1 MKRILLLFWVLF
13 ALSTT
18 QAQSVFNYE
27 PLQSV
32 GPIPADFTYYV
43 DKGANDEKGVYKYL
57 VESGL
62 LVYGS
67 PMNEYV
73 ENVADNLLEDGFRSL
88 RQELRFYILRR
99 SDVNAY
105 SYANGMIVV
114 TTGLIAQLQNESEL
128 AFILAHEIAHYAEKH
143 IEKEKKV
150 KKKDKKYDVGG
161 FLRMV
166 RSREQ
171 ETEADRIA
179 FERYYR
185 NSKYSYEALDGVFD
199 VLQYSYLPFDEVE
212 FERAFVESEYYTFPD
227 KYFISAVTPIRS
239 REDYVDTLLTHPNL
253 AKRREWIA
261 NQVERKS
268 DENRARF
275 IQSEE
280 LFYKLRHQARCET
293 INIDLTFHQYDAAL
307 YNTYVLLDE
316 YPNDPFLCQA
326 WVAGIYGFAM
336 HKLEGNGNDHISKSD
351 LVEGEQ
357 QRLTYFLSKI
367 SRDECALLALRFA
380 WNYAK
385 IFPEN
390 SYFKQVAGEIIEV
403 LSEKGKMKYQNYSD
417 YAMGIDP
424 ATIPVDTTVKKT
436 ETEKKGKYDKIKNQ
450 QGNEREKVL
459 PNEDFDTKNYM
470 LVDLRADD
478 EFWKLYYDA
487 LDEEEDEK
495 LIGEKNAMS
504 ERFIVWHPQFYR
516 FRWGK
521 DVPKDKDKVLAD
533 VVDLSL
539 KKQDLNASLLIAKD
553 MFVSDEMYN
562 HYCKLQ
568 LWSYDFLQMGD
579 AKMFLYQSSGI
590 QPTCDALG
598 TDYINLLYAVS
609 MPDRISL
616 SASWIG
622 AIYMIALLPIST
634 PFVIYNST
642 LYYHDVE
649 CIFMLYD
656 MVESEPIITDRY
668 STSTLV
674 PRAEIENAIYRFYYN
689 ITPKKGGR
697 K

>member
-380 WNYAK
+380 WKYAK

-424 ATIPVDTTVKKT
+424 ATIPVDTAVKKT
-436 ETEKKGKYDKIKNQ
+436 ETEKKGKYDKIKSQ

-459 PNEDFDTKNYM
+459 PSEDFDTKNYM
-470 LVDLRADD
+470 LVDLRADE

-504 ERFIVWHPQFYR
+504 ERFIVWHPQYYR

-656 MVESEPIITDRY
+656 MVESEPIITDGY
-668 STSTLV
+668 SASTLV

>member
-1 MKRILLLFWVLF
+1 MFFVFFTLL
-13 ALSTT
+13 TT
-18 QAQSVFNYE
+18 QAQSKFVYE
-27 PLQSV
+27 ALQSA
-32 GPIPADFTYYV
+32 GPVPADFAYYL
-43 DKGANDEKGVYKYL
+43 DKGANEEDGVYKYL

-67 PMNEYV
+67 PMNKYV
-73 ENVADNLLEDGFRSL
+73 EKVADNLLESHYRTL

-114 TTGLIAQLQNESEL
+114 TTGLLAQLQNESEL

-143 IEKEKKV
+143 LEKEKKV

-179 FERYYR
+179 FERYYQT
-185 NSKYSYEALDGVFD
+185 SKYSYEALDGVFD

-268 DENRARF
+268 DENRSRF
-275 IQSEE
+275 LQSEE
-280 LFYKLRHQARCET
+280 LFYKLRHQARYET

-316 YPNDPFLCQA
+316 NPNDPFLCQA

-336 HKLEGNGNDHISKSD
+336 HKLEGNGNDYITKSD

-357 QRLTYFLSKI
+357 QRLSHFLSKI

-459 PNEDFDTKNYM
+459 PNEDFETKNYM

-521 DVPKDKDKVLAD
+521 DVPKDKDKVLD
-533 VVDLSL
+533 NVVEISL

-568 LWSYDFLQMGD
+568 LWSYDFLRMGD

-598 TDYINLLYAVS
+598 TQYLNLLYAVS
-609 MPDRISL
+609 VPDRISFT
-616 SASWIG
+616 SAWFG
-622 AIYMIALLPIST
+622 AIYTISLLPVAT
-634 PFVIYNST
+634 PFAVFNSI

-649 CIFMLYD
+649 CVFMLYD
-656 MVESEPIITDRY
+656 MVESEPLIMDNYTA
-668 STSTLV
+668 STLV
-674 PRAEIENAIYRFYYN
+674 PRAEIENAIYRFYHN
-689 ITPKKGGR
+689 ITPKKGGG

>member
-380 WNYAK
+380 WKYAK

-424 ATIPVDTTVKKT
+424 ATIPVDTAVKKT
-436 ETEKKGKYDKIKNQ
+436 ETEKKGKYDKIKSQ

-470 LVDLRADD
+470 LVDLRADE

-504 ERFIVWHPQFYR
+504 ERFIVWHPQYYR

-590 QPTCDALG
+590 QPTCEALG

-656 MVESEPIITDRY
+656 MVESEPIITDGY
-668 STSTLV
+668 SASTLV

>member
-1 MKRILLLFWVLF
+1 MFFVFFTLL
-13 ALSTT
+13 TT
-18 QAQSVFNYE
+18 RAQSKFVYE
-27 PLQSV
+27 ALQSA
-32 GPIPADFTYYV
+32 GPVPADFAYYL
-43 DKGANDEKGVYKYL
+43 DKGANEEDGVYKYL

-67 PMNEYV
+67 PMNKYV
-73 ENVADNLLEDGFRSL
+73 EKVADNLLESHYRTL

-114 TTGLIAQLQNESEL
+114 TTGLLAQLQNESEL

-143 IEKEKKV
+143 LEKEKKV

-179 FERYYR
+179 FERYYQ

-268 DENRARF
+268 DENRSRF
-275 IQSEE
+275 LQSEE
-280 LFYKLRHQARCET
+280 LFYKLRHQARYET

-316 YPNDPFLCQA
+316 NPNDPFLCQA

-336 HKLEGNGNDHISKSD
+336 HKLEGNGNDYITKSD

-357 QRLTYFLSKI
+357 QRLSHFLSKI

-424 ATIPVDTTVKKT
+424 STIPVDTTVKKT

-459 PNEDFDTKNYM
+459 PNEDFETKNYM

-521 DVPKDKDKVLAD
+521 DVPKDKDKVLD
-533 VVDLSL
+533 KVVDISL
-539 KKQDLNASLLIAKD
+539 KKRDLNASLLIAKD

-568 LWSYDFLQMGD
+568 LWSYDFLRMGD
-579 AKMFLYQSSGI
+579 AKMFLYQSIGI

-598 TDYINLLYAVS
+598 TQYLNLLYAVS
-609 MPDRISL
+609 VPDRISFT
-616 SASWIG
+616 SAWFG
-622 AIYMIALLPIST
+622 AIYTISLLPVAT
-634 PFVIYNST
+634 PFAVFNSI

-649 CIFMLYD
+649 CVFMLYD
-656 MVESEPIITDRY
+656 MVESEPLIMDNYTA
-668 STSTLV
+668 STLV
-674 PRAEIENAIYRFYYN
+674 PRAEIENAIYRFYHN
-689 ITPKKGGR
+689 ITPKKGGG

>member
-1 MKRILLLFWVLF
+1 MFFVFFTLL
-13 ALSTT
+13 TT
-18 QAQSVFNYE
+18 RAQSKFVYE
-27 PLQSV
+27 ALQSA
-32 GPIPADFTYYV
+32 GPVPADFAYYL
-43 DKGANDEKGVYKYL
+43 DKGANEEDGVYKYL

-67 PMNEYV
+67 PMNKYV
-73 ENVADNLLEDGFRSL
+73 EKVADNLLESHYRTL

-114 TTGLIAQLQNESEL
+114 TTGLLAQLQNESEL

-143 IEKEKKV
+143 LEKEKKV

-179 FERYYR
+179 FERYYQ

-268 DENRARF
+268 DENRSRF
-275 IQSEE
+275 LQSEE
-280 LFYKLRHQARCET
+280 LFYKLRHQARYET

-316 YPNDPFLCQA
+316 NPNDPFLCQA

-336 HKLEGNGNDHISKSD
+336 HKLEGNGNDYITKSD

-357 QRLTYFLSKI
+357 QRLNHFLSKI

-450 QGNEREKVL
+450 HESGREKVL
-459 PNEDFDTKNYM
+459 PNEDFETQNYM

-516 FRWGK
+516 FRWGQ
-521 DVPKDKDKVLAD
+521 DVPKDKDKVLD
-533 VVDLSL
+533 NVVEISL

-568 LWSYDFLQMGD
+568 LWSYDFLRMGD
-579 AKMFLYQSSGI
+579 AKMFLYQSIGI

-598 TDYINLLYAVS
+598 TQYLNLLYAVS
-609 MPDRISL
+609 VPDRISFS
-616 SASWIG
+616 SAWFG
-622 AIYMIALLPIST
+622 AIYTIALLPVAT
-634 PFVIYNST
+634 PFAVFNSI

-649 CIFMLYD
+649 CVFMLYD
-656 MVESEPIITDRY
+656 MVESEPLIMDNYTA
-668 STSTLV
+668 STLV
-674 PRAEIENAIYRFYYN
+674 PRAEIENAIYRFYHN
-689 ITPKKGGR
+689 ITPKKGGG

>member
-239 REDYVDTLLTHPNL
+239 REDYVDTLLIHPNL

-367 SRDECALLALRFA
+367 SRDECALLALRLA
-380 WNYAK
+380 WKYAK

-403 LSEKGKMKYQNYSD
+403 LSDKGKMKYQNYSD

-424 ATIPVDTTVKKT
+424 ATIPVDTAVKKT
-436 ETEKKGKYDKIKNQ
+436 ETEKKGKYDKIKSQ

-470 LVDLRADD
+470 LVDLRADE

-656 MVESEPIITDRY
+656 MVESEPIITDGY

>member
-1 MKRILLLFWVLF
+1 MFFVFFTLL
-13 ALSTT
+13 TT
-18 QAQSVFNYE
+18 RAQSKFVYE
-27 PLQSV
+27 ALQSA
-32 GPIPADFTYYV
+32 GPVPADFAYYL
-43 DKGANDEKGVYKYL
+43 DKGANEEDGVYKYL

-67 PMNEYV
+67 PMNKYV
-73 ENVADNLLEDGFRSL
+73 EKVADNLLESHYRTL

-114 TTGLIAQLQNESEL
+114 TTGLLAQLQNESEL

-143 IEKEKKV
+143 LEKEKKV

-179 FERYYR
+179 FERYYQ

-268 DENRARF
+268 DESRSRF
-275 IQSEE
+275 LQSEE
-280 LFYKLRHQARCET
+280 LFYKLRHQARYET

-316 YPNDPFLCQA
+316 NPNDPFLCQA

-336 HKLEGNGNDHISKSD
+336 HKLEGNGNDYITKSD

-357 QRLTYFLSKI
+357 QRLNHFLSKI

-459 PNEDFDTKNYM
+459 PNEDFETKNYM

-521 DVPKDKDKVLAD
+521 DVPKDKDKVLD
-533 VVDLSL
+533 KVVDISL
-539 KKQDLNASLLIAKD
+539 KKRDLNASLLIAKD

-568 LWSYDFLQMGD
+568 LWSYDFLRMGD
-579 AKMFLYQSSGI
+579 AKMFLYQSIGI

-598 TDYINLLYAVS
+598 TQYLNLLYAVS
-609 MPDRISL
+609 VPDRISFT
-616 SASWIG
+616 SAWFG
-622 AIYMIALLPIST
+622 AIYTISLLPVAT
-634 PFVIYNST
+634 PFAVFNSI

-649 CIFMLYD
+649 CVFMLYD
-656 MVESEPIITDRY
+656 MVESEPLIMDNYTA
-668 STSTLV
+668 STLV
-674 PRAEIENAIYRFYYN
+674 PRAEIENAIYRFYHN
-689 ITPKKGGR
+689 ITPKKGGG

>member
-114 TTGLIAQLQNESEL
+114 TTGLLAQLQNESEL

-424 ATIPVDTTVKKT
+424 ATIPVDTAVKKT
-436 ETEKKGKYDKIKNQ
+436 ETEKKGKYDKIKSQ

-470 LVDLRADD
+470 LVDLRADE

-656 MVESEPIITDRY
+656 MVESEPIITDGY

>member
-380 WNYAK
+380 WKYAK

-403 LSEKGKMKYQNYSD
+403 LSEKRKMKYQNYSD

-424 ATIPVDTTVKKT
+424 ATIPVDTAVKKT
-436 ETEKKGKYDKIKNQ
+436 ETEKKGKYDKIKSQ

-470 LVDLRADD
+470 LVDLRADE

-504 ERFIVWHPQFYR
+504 ERFIVWHPQYYR

-590 QPTCDALG
+590 QPTCEALG

-656 MVESEPIITDRY
+656 MVESEPIITDGY
-668 STSTLV
+668 SASTLV

>member
-1 MKRILLLFWVLF
+1 MFFVFFTLL
-13 ALSTT
+13 TT
-18 QAQSVFNYE
+18 QAQSKFVYE
-27 PLQSV
+27 ALQSA
-32 GPIPADFTYYV
+32 GPVPADFAYYL
-43 DKGANDEKGVYKYL
+43 DKGANEEDGVYKYL

-67 PMNEYV
+67 PMNKYV
-73 ENVADNLLEDGFRSL
+73 EKVADNLLESHYRTL

-114 TTGLIAQLQNESEL
+114 TTGLLAQLQNESEL

-143 IEKEKKV
+143 LEKEKKV

-179 FERYYR
+179 FERYYQT
-185 NSKYSYEALDGVFD
+185 SKYSYEALDGVFD

-268 DENRARF
+268 DENRSRF
-275 IQSEE
+275 LQSEE
-280 LFYKLRHQARCET
+280 LFYKLRHQARYET

-316 YPNDPFLCQA
+316 NPNDPFLCQA

-336 HKLEGNGNDHISKSD
+336 HKLEGNGNDYITKSD

-357 QRLTYFLSKI
+357 QRLSHFLSKI

-436 ETEKKGKYDKIKNQ
+436 ETEKKGKYDKIKSQ

-459 PNEDFDTKNYM
+459 PNEDFETKNYM

-521 DVPKDKDKVLAD
+521 DVPKDKDKVLD
-533 VVDLSL
+533 NVVEISL

-568 LWSYDFLQMGD
+568 LWSYDFLRMGD

-598 TDYINLLYAVS
+598 TQYLNLLYAVS
-609 MPDRISL
+609 VPDRISFT
-616 SASWIG
+616 SAWFG
-622 AIYMIALLPIST
+622 AIYTISLLPVAT
-634 PFVIYNST
+634 PFAVFNSI

-649 CIFMLYD
+649 CVFMLYD
-656 MVESEPIITDRY
+656 MVESEPLIMDNYTA
-668 STSTLV
+668 STLV
-674 PRAEIENAIYRFYYN
+674 PRAEIENAIYRFYHN
-689 ITPKKGGR
+689 ITPKKGGG

>member
-1 MKRILLLFWVLF
+1 MKRVFLLFFVFFTL
-13 ALSTT
+13 LTT
-18 QAQSVFNYE
+18 QAQSKFVYE
-27 PLQSV
+27 ALQSA
-32 GPIPADFTYYV
+32 GPVPADFAYYL
-43 DKGANDEKGVYKYL
+43 DKGANEEDGVYKYL

-67 PMNEYV
+67 PMNKYV
-73 ENVADNLLEDGFRSL
+73 EKVADNLLESHYRTL

-114 TTGLIAQLQNESEL
+114 TTGLLAQLQNESEL

-143 IEKEKKV
+143 LEKEKKV

-179 FERYYR
+179 FERYYQ

-268 DENRARF
+268 DENRSRF
-275 IQSEE
+275 LQSEE
-280 LFYKLRHQARCET
+280 LFYKLRHQARYET

-316 YPNDPFLCQA
+316 NPNDPFLCQA

-336 HKLEGNGNDHISKSD
+336 HKLEGNGNDYITKSD

-357 QRLTYFLSKI
+357 QRLSHFLSKI

-424 ATIPVDTTVKKT
+424 STIPVDTTVKKT

-459 PNEDFDTKNYM
+459 PNEDFETKNYM

-521 DVPKDKDKVLAD
+521 DVPKDKDKVLDD
-533 VVDLSL
+533 VVEISL

-568 LWSYDFLQMGD
+568 LWSYDFLRMGD
-579 AKMFLYQSSGI
+579 AKMFLYQSIGI

-598 TDYINLLYAVS
+598 TQYLNLLYAVS
-609 MPDRISL
+609 VPDRISFT
-616 SASWIG
+616 SAWFG
-622 AIYMIALLPIST
+622 AIYTISLLPVAT
-634 PFVIYNST
+634 PFAVFNSI

-649 CIFMLYD
+649 CVFMLYD
-656 MVESEPIITDRY
+656 MVESEPLIMDNYTA
-668 STSTLV
+668 STLV
-674 PRAEIENAIYRFYYN
+674 PRAEIENAIYRFYHN
-689 ITPKKGGR
+689 ITPKKGGG

>member
-1 MKRILLLFWVLF
+1 MFFVFFTLL
-13 ALSTT
+13 TT
-18 QAQSVFNYE
+18 QAQSKFVYE
-27 PLQSV
+27 ALQSA
-32 GPIPADFTYYV
+32 GPVPADFAYYL
-43 DKGANDEKGVYKYL
+43 DKGANEEDGVYKYL

-67 PMNEYV
+67 PMNKYV
-73 ENVADNLLEDGFRSL
+73 EKVADNLLESHYRTL

-114 TTGLIAQLQNESEL
+114 TTGLLAQLQNESEL

-143 IEKEKKV
+143 LEKEKKV

-179 FERYYR
+179 FERYYQ

-268 DENRARF
+268 DENRSRF
-275 IQSEE
+275 LQSEE
-280 LFYKLRHQARCET
+280 LFYKLRHQARYET

-316 YPNDPFLCQA
+316 NPNDPFLCQA

-336 HKLEGNGNDHISKSD
+336 HKLEGNGNDYITKSD

-357 QRLTYFLSKI
+357 QRLSHFLSKI

-424 ATIPVDTTVKKT
+424 STIPVDTTVKKT

-459 PNEDFDTKNYM
+459 PNEDFETKNYM

-521 DVPKDKDKVLAD
+521 DVPKDKDKVLD
-533 VVDLSL
+533 KVVDISL
-539 KKQDLNASLLIAKD
+539 KKRDLNASLLIAKD

-568 LWSYDFLQMGD
+568 LWSYDFLRMGD
-579 AKMFLYQSSGI
+579 AKMFLYQSIGI

-598 TDYINLLYAVS
+598 TQYLNLLYAVS
-609 MPDRISL
+609 VPDRISFT
-616 SASWIG
+616 SAWFG
-622 AIYMIALLPIST
+622 AIYTISLLPVAT
-634 PFVIYNST
+634 PFAVFNSI

-649 CIFMLYD
+649 CVFMLYD
-656 MVESEPIITDRY
+656 MVESEPLIMDNYTA
-668 STSTLV
+668 STLV
-674 PRAEIENAIYRFYYN
+674 PRAEIENAIYRFYHN
-689 ITPKKGGR
+689 ITPKKGGG

>member
-316 YPNDPFLCQA
+316 YPNAPFLCQA

-380 WNYAK
+380 WKYAK

-424 ATIPVDTTVKKT
+424 ATIPVDTAVKKT
-436 ETEKKGKYDKIKNQ
+436 ETEKKGKYDKIKSQ

-459 PNEDFDTKNYM
+459 PSEDFDTKNYM
-470 LVDLRADD
+470 LVDLRADE

-504 ERFIVWHPQFYR
+504 ERFIVWHPQYYR

-590 QPTCDALG
+590 QPTCEALG

-656 MVESEPIITDRY
+656 MVESEPIITDGY
-668 STSTLV
+668 SASTLV

>member
-212 FERAFVESEYYTFPD
+212 FKRAFVESEYYTFPD

-357 QRLTYFLSKI
+357 QRLTHFLSKI

-380 WNYAK
+380 WKYAK

-436 ETEKKGKYDKIKNQ
+436 ETEKKGKYDKIKSQ

-470 LVDLRADD
+470 LVDLRADE

-504 ERFIVWHPQFYR
+504 ERFIVWHPQYYR

-521 DVPKDKDKVLAD
+521 DVPKDKDKVLDD
-533 VVDLSL
+533 VVELSL
-539 KKQDLNASLLIAKD
+539 KKQDLNASLLIAKN

-579 AKMFLYQSSGI
+579 AKMFLYQSCGI

-656 MVESEPIITDRY
+656 MVESEPIITDGY
-668 STSTLV
+668 SASTLV

>member
-1 MKRILLLFWVLF
+1 ML
-13 ALSTT
+13 
-18 QAQSVFNYE
+18 
-27 PLQSV
+27 
-32 GPIPADFTYYV
+32 
-43 DKGANDEKGVYKYL
+43 
-57 VESGL
+57 
-62 LVYGS
+62 
-67 PMNEYV
+67 
-73 ENVADNLLEDGFRSL
+73 
-88 RQELRFYILRR
+88 
-99 SDVNAY
+99 
-105 SYANGMIVV
+105 
-114 TTGLIAQLQNESEL
+114 
-128 AFILAHEIAHYAEKH
+128 
-143 IEKEKKV
+143 
-150 KKKDKKYDVGG
+150 
-161 FLRMV
+161 
-166 RSREQ
+166 RSREE
-171 ETEADRIA
+171 ETGADRIA
-179 FERYYR
+179 FERYYGKT
-185 NSKYSYEALDGVFD
+185 KYSYEAVDGVFD

-436 ETEKKGKYDKIKNQ
+436 ETEKKGKYDKIKSQ

-470 LVDLRADD
+470 LVDLRADE

-568 LWSYDFLQMGD
+568 LWSYDFLRMGD

-590 QPTCDALG
+590 QPTCEALG

-609 MPDRISL
+609 IPDRISL

-656 MVESEPIITDRY
+656 MVESEPIITDGY

>member
-227 KYFISAVTPIRS
+227 KYFISAITPIRS

-380 WNYAK
+380 WKYAK

-424 ATIPVDTTVKKT
+424 ATIPVDTAVKKT
-436 ETEKKGKYDKIKNQ
+436 ETEKKGKYDKIKGQ

-504 ERFIVWHPQFYR
+504 ERFIVWHPQYYR

-521 DVPKDKDKVLAD
+521 DVPKDKDKVLDD

>member
-1 MKRILLLFWVLF
+1 MKRVFLLFFVFFTL
-13 ALSTT
+13 LTT
-18 QAQSVFNYE
+18 RAQSKFVYE
-27 PLQSV
+27 ALQSA
-32 GPIPADFTYYV
+32 GPVPADFAYYL
-43 DKGANDEKGVYKYL
+43 DKGANEEDGVYKYL

-67 PMNEYV
+67 PMNKYV
-73 ENVADNLLEDGFRSL
+73 EKVADNLLESHYRTL

-114 TTGLIAQLQNESEL
+114 TTGLLAQLQNESEL

-143 IEKEKKV
+143 LEKEKKV

-268 DENRARF
+268 DENRSRF
-275 IQSEE
+275 LQSEE
-280 LFYKLRHQARCET
+280 LFYKLRHQARYET

-316 YPNDPFLCQA
+316 NPNDPFLCQA

-336 HKLEGNGNDHISKSD
+336 HKLEGNGNDYITKSD
-351 LVEGEQ
+351 MVEGEQ
-357 QRLTYFLSKI
+357 QRLSHFLSKI

-424 ATIPVDTTVKKT
+424 STIPVDTTVKKT
-436 ETEKKGKYDKIKNQ
+436 ETEKKGKYDKIKSQ

-459 PNEDFDTKNYM
+459 PNEDFETKNYM

-521 DVPKDKDKVLAD
+521 DVPKDKDKVLD
-533 VVDLSL
+533 NVVEISL

-568 LWSYDFLQMGD
+568 LWSYDFLRMGD

-598 TDYINLLYAVS
+598 TQYLNLLYAVS
-609 MPDRISL
+609 VPDRISFS
-616 SASWIG
+616 SAWFG
-622 AIYMIALLPIST
+622 AIYTISLLPVAT
-634 PFVIYNST
+634 PFAVFNSI

-649 CIFMLYD
+649 CVFMLYD
-656 MVESEPIITDRY
+656 MVESEPLIMDNYTA
-668 STSTLV
+668 STLV
-674 PRAEIENAIYRFYYN
+674 PRAEIENAIYRFYHN
-689 ITPKKGGR
+689 ITPKKGGG

>member
-1 MKRILLLFWVLF
+1 MKRVFLLFFVFFTL
-13 ALSTT
+13 LTT
-18 QAQSVFNYE
+18 RAQSKFVYE
-27 PLQSV
+27 ALQSA
-32 GPIPADFTYYV
+32 GPVPADFAYYL
-43 DKGANDEKGVYKYL
+43 DKGANEEDGVYKYL

-67 PMNEYV
+67 PMNKYV
-73 ENVADNLLEDGFRSL
+73 EKVADNLLESHYRTL

-114 TTGLIAQLQNESEL
+114 TTGLLAQLQNESEL

-143 IEKEKKV
+143 LEKEKKV

-179 FERYYR
+179 FERYYQ

-268 DENRARF
+268 DENRSRF
-275 IQSEE
+275 LQSEE
-280 LFYKLRHQARCET
+280 LFYKLRHQARYET

-316 YPNDPFLCQA
+316 NPNDPFLCQA

-336 HKLEGNGNDHISKSD
+336 HKLEGNGNDYITKSD

-357 QRLTYFLSKI
+357 QRLSHFLSKI

-424 ATIPVDTTVKKT
+424 STIPVDTTVKKT

-450 QGNEREKVL
+450 HESGREKVL
-459 PNEDFDTKNYM
+459 PNEDFETKNYM

-495 LIGEKNAMS
+495 MIGEKNAMS

-521 DVPKDKDKVLAD
+521 DVPKDKDKVLD
-533 VVDLSL
+533 NVVEISL

-568 LWSYDFLQMGD
+568 LWSYDFLRMGD

-598 TDYINLLYAVS
+598 TQYLNLLYAVS
-609 MPDRISL
+609 VPDRISFT
-616 SASWIG
+616 SAWFG
-622 AIYMIALLPIST
+622 AIYTISLLPVAT
-634 PFVIYNST
+634 PFAVFNSI

-649 CIFMLYD
+649 CVFMLYD
-656 MVESEPIITDRY
+656 MVESEPLIMDNYTA
-668 STSTLV
+668 STLV
-674 PRAEIENAIYRFYYN
+674 PRAEIENAIYRFYHN
-689 ITPKKGGR
+689 ITPKKGGG

>member
-1 MKRILLLFWVLF
+1 MKRVFLLFIVFFTL
-13 ALSTT
+13 LTT
-18 QAQSVFNYE
+18 RAQSKFVYE
-27 PLQSV
+27 ALQSA
-32 GPIPADFTYYV
+32 GPVPADFAYYL
-43 DKGANDEKGVYKYL
+43 DKGANEEDGVYKYL

-67 PMNEYV
+67 PMNKYV
-73 ENVADNLLEDGFRSL
+73 EKVADNLLESHYRTL

-114 TTGLIAQLQNESEL
+114 TTGLLAQLQNESEL

-143 IEKEKKV
+143 LEKEKKV

-179 FERYYR
+179 FERYYQ

-268 DENRARF
+268 DENRSRF
-275 IQSEE
+275 LQSEE
-280 LFYKLRHQARCET
+280 LFYKLRHQARYET

-316 YPNDPFLCQA
+316 NPNDPFLCQA

-336 HKLEGNGNDHISKSD
+336 HKLEGNGNDYITKSD

-357 QRLTYFLSKI
+357 QRLNHFLSKI

-424 ATIPVDTTVKKT
+424 STIPVDTTVKKT
-436 ETEKKGKYDKIKNQ
+436 ETEKKGKYDKIKSQ

-459 PNEDFDTKNYM
+459 PNEDFETKNYM

-495 LIGEKNAMS
+495 MIGEKNAMS

-521 DVPKDKDKVLAD
+521 DVPKDKDKVLDD
-533 VVDLSL
+533 VVELSL

-568 LWSYDFLQMGD
+568 LWSYDFLRMGD
-579 AKMFLYQSSGI
+579 AKMFLYQSIGI

-598 TDYINLLYAVS
+598 TQYLNLLYAVS
-609 MPDRISL
+609 VPDRISFT
-616 SASWIG
+616 SAWFG
-622 AIYMIALLPIST
+622 AIYTISLLPVAT
-634 PFVIYNST
+634 PFAVFNSI

-649 CIFMLYD
+649 CVFMLYD
-656 MVESEPIITDRY
+656 MVESEPLIMDNYTA
-668 STSTLV
+668 STLV
-674 PRAEIENAIYRFYYN
+674 PRAEIENAIYRFYHN
-689 ITPKKGGR
+689 ITPKKGGG

>member
-227 KYFISAVTPIRS
+227 KYFISAITPIRS

-380 WNYAK
+380 WKYAK

-424 ATIPVDTTVKKT
+424 ATIPVDTAVKKT
-436 ETEKKGKYDKIKNQ
+436 ETEKKGKYDKIKSQ

-521 DVPKDKDKVLAD
+521 DVPKDKDKVLTD

-656 MVESEPIITDRY
+656 MVESEPIITDGY

>member
-424 ATIPVDTTVKKT
+424 ATIPVDTAVKKT
-436 ETEKKGKYDKIKNQ
+436 ETEKKGKYDKIKSQ

-470 LVDLRADD
+470 LVDLRADE

-521 DVPKDKDKVLAD
+521 DVPKDKDKVLTD

-656 MVESEPIITDRY
+656 MVESEPIITDGY

>member
-1 MKRILLLFWVLF
+1 MKRVFLLFFVFFTL
-13 ALSTT
+13 LTT
-18 QAQSVFNYE
+18 RAQSKFVYE
-27 PLQSV
+27 ALQSA
-32 GPIPADFTYYV
+32 GPVPADFAYYL
-43 DKGANDEKGVYKYL
+43 DKGANEEDGVYKYL

-67 PMNEYV
+67 PMNKYV
-73 ENVADNLLEDGFRSL
+73 EKVADNLLESHYRTL

-114 TTGLIAQLQNESEL
+114 TTGLLAQLQNESEL

-143 IEKEKKV
+143 LEKEKKV

-179 FERYYR
+179 FERYYQ

-268 DENRARF
+268 DENRSRF
-275 IQSEE
+275 LQSEE
-280 LFYKLRHQARCET
+280 LFYKLRHQARYET

-316 YPNDPFLCQA
+316 NPNDPFLCQA

-336 HKLEGNGNDHISKSD
+336 HKLEGNGNDYITKSD
-351 LVEGEQ
+351 MVEGEQ
-357 QRLTYFLSKI
+357 QRLSHFLSKI

-424 ATIPVDTTVKKT
+424 STIPVDTTVKKT
-436 ETEKKGKYDKIKNQ
+436 ETEKKGKYDKIKSQ

-459 PNEDFDTKNYM
+459 PNEDFETKNYM

-504 ERFIVWHPQFYR
+504 ERFVVWHPQFYR

-521 DVPKDKDKVLAD
+521 DVPKDKDKVLD
-533 VVDLSL
+533 NVVEISL

-568 LWSYDFLQMGD
+568 LWSYDFLRMGD
-579 AKMFLYQSSGI
+579 AKMFLYQSIGI
-590 QPTCDALG
+590 QPTCEALG
-598 TDYINLLYAVS
+598 TQYLNLLYAVS
-609 MPDRISL
+609 VPDRISFT
-616 SASWIG
+616 SAWFG
-622 AIYMIALLPIST
+622 AIYTISLLPVAT
-634 PFVIYNST
+634 PFAVFNSI

-649 CIFMLYD
+649 CVFMLYD
-656 MVESEPIITDRY
+656 MVESEPLIMDNYTA
-668 STSTLV
+668 STLV
-674 PRAEIENAIYRFYYN
+674 PRAEIENAIYRFYHN
-689 ITPKKGGR
+689 ITPKKGGG

>member
-227 KYFISAVTPIRS
+227 KYFISAITPIRS

-380 WNYAK
+380 WKYAK

-424 ATIPVDTTVKKT
+424 ATIPVDTAVKKT
-436 ETEKKGKYDKIKNQ
+436 ETEKKGKYDKIKSQ

-470 LVDLRADD
+470 LVDLRADE

-504 ERFIVWHPQFYR
+504 ERFIVWHPQYYR

-590 QPTCDALG
+590 QPTCEALG

-656 MVESEPIITDRY
+656 MVESEPIITDGY

>member
-1 MKRILLLFWVLF
+1 MKRILLFWVLF

-227 KYFISAVTPIRS
+227 KYFISAITPIRS

-424 ATIPVDTTVKKT
+424 ATIPVDTAVKKT
-436 ETEKKGKYDKIKNQ
+436 ETEKKGKYDKIKSQ

-470 LVDLRADD
+470 LVDLRADE

-504 ERFIVWHPQFYR
+504 ERFIVWHPQYYR

-590 QPTCDALG
+590 QPTCEALG

-656 MVESEPIITDRY
+656 MVESEPIITDGY

>member
-212 FERAFVESEYYTFPD
+212 FKRAFVESEYYTFPD

-357 QRLTYFLSKI
+357 QRLNHFLSKI

-380 WNYAK
+380 WKYAK

-436 ETEKKGKYDKIKNQ
+436 ETEKKGKYDKIKSQ

-470 LVDLRADD
+470 LVDLRADE

-504 ERFIVWHPQFYR
+504 ERFIVWHPQYYR

-521 DVPKDKDKVLAD
+521 DVPKDKDKVLDD
-533 VVDLSL
+533 VVELSL
-539 KKQDLNASLLIAKD
+539 KKQDLNASLLIAKN

-579 AKMFLYQSSGI
+579 AKMFLYQSCGI

-656 MVESEPIITDRY
+656 MVESEPIITDGY
-668 STSTLV
+668 SASTLV

>member
-1 MKRILLLFWVLF
+1 MKRVFLLFFVFFTL
-13 ALSTT
+13 LTT
-18 QAQSVFNYE
+18 RAQSKFVYE
-27 PLQSV
+27 ALQSA
-32 GPIPADFTYYV
+32 GPVPADFAYYL
-43 DKGANDEKGVYKYL
+43 DKGANEEDGVYKYL

-73 ENVADNLLEDGFRSL
+73 EKVADNLLESHYRTL

-114 TTGLIAQLQNESEL
+114 TTGLLAQLQNESEL

-143 IEKEKKV
+143 LEKEKKV

-179 FERYYR
+179 FERYYQ

-268 DENRARF
+268 DENRSRF
-275 IQSEE
+275 LQSEE

-316 YPNDPFLCQA
+316 NPNDPFLCQA

-336 HKLEGNGNDHISKSD
+336 HKLEGNGNDYITKSD
-351 LVEGEQ
+351 MVEGEQ
-357 QRLTYFLSKI
+357 QRLSHFLSKI

-424 ATIPVDTTVKKT
+424 STIPVDTTVKKT
-436 ETEKKGKYDKIKNQ
+436 ETEKKGKYDKIKSQ

-459 PNEDFDTKNYM
+459 PNEDFETKNYM

-521 DVPKDKDKVLAD
+521 DVPKDKDKVLD
-533 VVDLSL
+533 NVVEISL

-568 LWSYDFLQMGD
+568 LWSYDFLRMGD

-598 TDYINLLYAVS
+598 TQYLNLLYAVS
-609 MPDRISL
+609 VPDRISFT
-616 SASWIG
+616 SAWFG
-622 AIYMIALLPIST
+622 AIYTISLLPVAT
-634 PFVIYNST
+634 PFAVFNSI

-649 CIFMLYD
+649 CVFMLYD
-656 MVESEPIITDRY
+656 MVESEPLIMDNYTA
-668 STSTLV
+668 STLV
-674 PRAEIENAIYRFYYN
+674 PRAEIENAIYRFYHN
-689 ITPKKGGR
+689 ITPKKGGG

>member
-212 FERAFVESEYYTFPD
+212 FKRAFVESEYYTFPD

-357 QRLTYFLSKI
+357 QRLTHFLSKI

-380 WNYAK
+380 WKYAK

-390 SYFKQVAGEIIEV
+390 SYYKQVAGEIIEV

-424 ATIPVDTTVKKT
+424 ATIPIDTTVKKT

-521 DVPKDKDKVLAD
+521 DVPKDKDKVLDD
-533 VVDLSL
+533 VVELSL

-568 LWSYDFLQMGD
+568 LWSYDFLRMGD

-598 TDYINLLYAVS
+598 TQYLNLLYAVS
-609 MPDRISL
+609 VPDRISFT
-616 SASWIG
+616 SAWFG
-622 AIYMIALLPIST
+622 AIYTISLLPVAT
-634 PFVIYNST
+634 PFAVFNSI

-649 CIFMLYD
+649 CVFMLYD
-656 MVESEPIITDRY
+656 MVESEPLIMDNYTA
-668 STSTLV
+668 STLV
-674 PRAEIENAIYRFYYN
+674 PRAEIENAIYSFYHN
-689 ITPKKGGR
+689 ITPKKGGG

>member
-67 PMNEYV
+67 PMNKYV
-73 ENVADNLLEDGFRSL
+73 EKVADNLLESHYRTL

-293 INIDLTFHQYDAAL
+293 INIDLIFHQYDAAL

-380 WNYAK
+380 WKYAK

-403 LSEKGKMKYQNYSD
+403 LSDKGKMKYQNYSD

-424 ATIPVDTTVKKT
+424 ATIPVDTAVKKT
-436 ETEKKGKYDKIKNQ
+436 ETEKKGKYDKIKSQ

-521 DVPKDKDKVLAD
+521 DVPKDKDKVLTD

-579 AKMFLYQSSGI
+579 AKMFLYQSIGI

-598 TDYINLLYAVS
+598 TQYLNLLYAVS
-609 MPDRISL
+609 VPDRISFS
-616 SASWIG
+616 SAWFG
-622 AIYMIALLPIST
+622 AIYTISLLPVAT
-634 PFVIYNST
+634 PFAVFNSI

-649 CIFMLYD
+649 CVFMLYD
-656 MVESEPIITDRY
+656 MVESEPLIMDNYTA
-668 STSTLV
+668 STLV

-689 ITPKKGGR
+689 ITPKKGGG

>member
-1 MKRILLLFWVLF
+1 MKRVFLLFFVFFTL
-13 ALSTT
+13 LTT
-18 QAQSVFNYE
+18 QAQSKFVYE
-27 PLQSV
+27 ALQSA
-32 GPIPADFTYYV
+32 GPVPADFAYYL
-43 DKGANDEKGVYKYL
+43 DKGANEEDGVYKYL

-67 PMNEYV
+67 PMNKYV
-73 ENVADNLLEDGFRSL
+73 EKVADNLLESHYRTL

-114 TTGLIAQLQNESEL
+114 TTGLLAQLQNESEL

-143 IEKEKKV
+143 LEKEKKV

-179 FERYYR
+179 FERYYQ

-268 DENRARF
+268 DENRSRF
-275 IQSEE
+275 LQSEE
-280 LFYKLRHQARCET
+280 LFYKLRHQARYET

-316 YPNDPFLCQA
+316 NPNDPFLCQA

-336 HKLEGNGNDHISKSD
+336 HKLEGNGNDYITKSD

-357 QRLTYFLSKI
+357 QRLNHFLSKI

-424 ATIPVDTTVKKT
+424 STIPVDTTVKKT

-459 PNEDFDTKNYM
+459 PNEDFETKNYM

-521 DVPKDKDKVLAD
+521 DVPKDKDKVLDD
-533 VVDLSL
+533 VVELSL

-568 LWSYDFLQMGD
+568 LWSYDFLRMGD

-598 TDYINLLYAVS
+598 TQYLNLLYAVS
-609 MPDRISL
+609 VPDRISFT
-616 SASWIG
+616 SAWFG
-622 AIYMIALLPIST
+622 AIYTISLLPVAT
-634 PFVIYNST
+634 PFAVFNSI

-649 CIFMLYD
+649 CVFMLYD
-656 MVESEPIITDRY
+656 MVESEPLIMDNYTA
-668 STSTLV
+668 STLV
-674 PRAEIENAIYRFYYN
+674 PRAEIENAIYRFYHN
-689 ITPKKGGR
+689 ITPKKGGG

>member
-1 MKRILLLFWVLF
+1 MKRVFLLFFVFFTL
-13 ALSTT
+13 LTT
-18 QAQSVFNYE
+18 QAQSKFVYE
-27 PLQSV
+27 ALQSA
-32 GPIPADFTYYV
+32 GPVPADFAYYL
-43 DKGANDEKGVYKYL
+43 DKGANEEDGVYKYL

-67 PMNEYV
+67 PMNKYV
-73 ENVADNLLEDGFRSL
+73 EKVADNLLASHYRTL

-114 TTGLIAQLQNESEL
+114 TTGLLAQLQNESEL

-143 IEKEKKV
+143 LEKEKKV

-179 FERYYR
+179 FERYYQ

-268 DENRARF
+268 DENRSRF
-275 IQSEE
+275 LQSEE
-280 LFYKLRHQARCET
+280 LFYKLRHQARYET

-316 YPNDPFLCQA
+316 NPNDPFLCQA

-336 HKLEGNGNDHISKSD
+336 HKLEGNGNDYITKSD

-357 QRLTYFLSKI
+357 QRLSHFLSKI

-424 ATIPVDTTVKKT
+424 STIPVDTTVKKT

-459 PNEDFDTKNYM
+459 PNEDFETKNYM

-521 DVPKDKDKVLAD
+521 DVPKDKDKVLD
-533 VVDLSL
+533 NVVEISL

-568 LWSYDFLQMGD
+568 LWSYDFLRMGD
-579 AKMFLYQSSGI
+579 AKMFLYQSIGI

-598 TDYINLLYAVS
+598 TQYLNLLYAVS
-609 MPDRISL
+609 VPDRISFT
-616 SASWIG
+616 SAWFG
-622 AIYMIALLPIST
+622 AIYTISLLPVAT
-634 PFVIYNST
+634 PFAVFNSI

-649 CIFMLYD
+649 CVFMLYD
-656 MVESEPIITDRY
+656 MVQSEPLIMDNYTA
-668 STSTLV
+668 STLV
-674 PRAEIENAIYRFYYN
+674 PRAEIENAIYRFYHN
-689 ITPKKGGR
+689 ITPKKGGG

>member
-143 IEKEKKV
+143 LEKEKKV

-199 VLQYSYLPFDEVE
+199 VLQYSYLPFDEIE
-212 FERAFVESEYYTFPD
+212 FKRAFVESEYYTFPD

-316 YPNDPFLCQA
+316 NPNDPFLCQA

-336 HKLEGNGNDHISKSD
+336 HKLEGNGNDYISKSD

-357 QRLTYFLSKI
+357 QRLTHFLSKI

-380 WNYAK
+380 WKYAK

-390 SYFKQVAGEIIEV
+390 SYFKQVAGEIIEG

-424 ATIPVDTTVKKT
+424 STIPVDTTVKKT

-450 QGNEREKVL
+450 QGKEREKVL

-521 DVPKDKDKVLAD
+521 DVPKDKDKVLD
-533 VVDLSL
+533 NVVEISL

-568 LWSYDFLQMGD
+568 LWSYDFLRMGD

-598 TDYINLLYAVS
+598 TQYLNLLYAVS
-609 MPDRISL
+609 VPDRISFS
-616 SASWIG
+616 SAWFG
-622 AIYMIALLPIST
+622 AIYTISLLPVAT
-634 PFVIYNST
+634 PFAVFNSI

-649 CIFMLYD
+649 CVFMLYD
-656 MVESEPIITDRY
+656 MVESEPLIMDNYTA
-668 STSTLV
+668 STLV
-674 PRAEIENAIYRFYYN
+674 PRAEIENAIYRFYHN
-689 ITPKKGGR
+689 ITPKKGGG

>member
-114 TTGLIAQLQNESEL
+114 TTGLLAQLQNESEL

-227 KYFISAVTPIRS
+227 KYFISAITPIRS

-380 WNYAK
+380 WKYAK

-424 ATIPVDTTVKKT
+424 TTIPVDTAVKKT
-436 ETEKKGKYDKIKNQ
+436 ETEKKGKYDKIKSQ

-521 DVPKDKDKVLAD
+521 DVPKDKDKVLTD

-579 AKMFLYQSSGI
+579 AKMFLYQSIGI

-598 TDYINLLYAVS
+598 TQYLNLLYAVS
-609 MPDRISL
+609 VPDRISFT
-616 SASWIG
+616 SAWFG
-622 AIYMIALLPIST
+622 AIYTISLLPVAT
-634 PFVIYNST
+634 PFAVFNSI

-649 CIFMLYD
+649 CVFMLYD
-656 MVESEPIITDRY
+656 MVESEPLIMDNYTA
-668 STSTLV
+668 STLV

-689 ITPKKGGR
+689 ITPKKGGG

>member
-1 MKRILLLFWVLF
+1 MKRVFLLFFVFFTL
-13 ALSTT
+13 LTT
-18 QAQSVFNYE
+18 RAQSKFVYE
-27 PLQSV
+27 ALQSA
-32 GPIPADFTYYV
+32 GPVPADFAYYL
-43 DKGANDEKGVYKYL
+43 DKGANEEDGVYKYL

-67 PMNEYV
+67 PMNKYV
-73 ENVADNLLEDGFRSL
+73 EKVADNLLESHYRTL

-114 TTGLIAQLQNESEL
+114 TTGLLAQLQNESEL

-143 IEKEKKV
+143 LEKEKKV

-179 FERYYR
+179 FERYYQ

-268 DENRARF
+268 DENRSRF
-275 IQSEE
+275 LQSEE

-316 YPNDPFLCQA
+316 NPNDPFLCQA

-336 HKLEGNGNDHISKSD
+336 HKLEGNGNDYITKSD

-357 QRLTYFLSKI
+357 QRLSHFLSKI

-424 ATIPVDTTVKKT
+424 STIPVDTTVKKT

-459 PNEDFDTKNYM
+459 PNEDFETKNYM

-521 DVPKDKDKVLAD
+521 DVPKDKDKVLDD
-533 VVDLSL
+533 VVELSL

-568 LWSYDFLQMGD
+568 LWSYDFLRMGD

-598 TDYINLLYAVS
+598 TQYLNLLYAVS
-609 MPDRISL
+609 VPDRISFT
-616 SASWIG
+616 SAWFG
-622 AIYMIALLPIST
+622 AIYTISLLPVAT
-634 PFVIYNST
+634 PFAVFNSI

-649 CIFMLYD
+649 CVFMLYD
-656 MVESEPIITDRY
+656 MVESEPLIMDNYTA
-668 STSTLV
+668 STLV
-674 PRAEIENAIYRFYYN
+674 PRAEIENAIYRFYHN
-689 ITPKKGGR
+689 ITPKKGGG

>member
-199 VLQYSYLPFDEVE
+199 VLQYSYLPFDEIE
-212 FERAFVESEYYTFPD
+212 FKRAFVESEYYTFPD

-316 YPNDPFLCQA
+316 NPNDPFLCQA

-336 HKLEGNGNDHISKSD
+336 HKLEGNGNDYISKSD

-357 QRLTYFLSKI
+357 QRLTHFLSKI

-380 WNYAK
+380 WKYAK

-450 QGNEREKVL
+450 QGKEREKVL

-521 DVPKDKDKVLAD
+521 DVPKDKDKVLDD
-533 VVDLSL
+533 VVELSL

-568 LWSYDFLQMGD
+568 LWSYDFLRMGD
-579 AKMFLYQSSGI
+579 AKMFLYQSCGI

-609 MPDRISL
+609 IPDRISL

-656 MVESEPIITDRY
+656 MVDSEPIITDGY
-668 STSTLV
+668 SASTLV

>member
-1 MKRILLLFWVLF
+1 MKRVFLLFIVFFTL
-13 ALSTT
+13 LTT
-18 QAQSVFNYE
+18 RAQSKFVYE
-27 PLQSV
+27 ALQSA
-32 GPIPADFTYYV
+32 GPVPADFAYYL
-43 DKGANDEKGVYKYL
+43 DKGANEEDGVYKYL

-67 PMNEYV
+67 PMNKYV
-73 ENVADNLLEDGFRSL
+73 EKVADNLLESHYRTL

-114 TTGLIAQLQNESEL
+114 TTGLLAQLQNESEL

-143 IEKEKKV
+143 LEKEKKV

-179 FERYYR
+179 FERYYQ

-268 DENRARF
+268 DENRSRF
-275 IQSEE
+275 LQSEE
-280 LFYKLRHQARCET
+280 LFYKLRHQARYET

-316 YPNDPFLCQA
+316 NPNDPFLCQA

-336 HKLEGNGNDHISKSD
+336 HKLEGNGNDYITKSD

-357 QRLTYFLSKI
+357 QRLSHFLSKI

-436 ETEKKGKYDKIKNQ
+436 ETEKKGKYDKIKSQ

-459 PNEDFDTKNYM
+459 PNEDFETKNYM

-521 DVPKDKDKVLAD
+521 DVPKDKDKVLDD
-533 VVDLSL
+533 VVELSL

-568 LWSYDFLQMGD
+568 LWSYDFLRMGD

-598 TDYINLLYAVS
+598 TQYLNLLYAVS
-609 MPDRISL
+609 VPDRISFT
-616 SASWIG
+616 SAWFG
-622 AIYMIALLPIST
+622 AIYTISLLPVAT
-634 PFVIYNST
+634 PFAVFNSI

-649 CIFMLYD
+649 CVFMLYD
-656 MVESEPIITDRY
+656 MVESEPLIMDNYTA
-668 STSTLV
+668 STLV
-674 PRAEIENAIYRFYYN
+674 PRAEIENAIYRFYHN
-689 ITPKKGGR
+689 ITPKKGGG

>member
-1 MKRILLLFWVLF
+1 MKRVFLLFFVFFTL
-13 ALSTT
+13 LTT
-18 QAQSVFNYE
+18 RAQSKFVYE
-27 PLQSV
+27 ALQSA
-32 GPIPADFTYYV
+32 GPVPADFAYYL
-43 DKGANDEKGVYKYL
+43 DKGANEEDGVYKYL

-67 PMNEYV
+67 PMNKYV
-73 ENVADNLLEDGFRSL
+73 EKVADNLLDSHYRTL

-114 TTGLIAQLQNESEL
+114 TTGLLAQLQNESEL

-143 IEKEKKV
+143 LEKEKKV

-179 FERYYR
+179 FERYYQ

-227 KYFISAVTPIRS
+227 NYFISAVTPIRS

-268 DENRARF
+268 DENRSRF
-275 IQSEE
+275 LQSEE
-280 LFYKLRHQARCET
+280 LFYKLRHQARYET

-316 YPNDPFLCQA
+316 NPNDPFLCQA

-336 HKLEGNGNDHISKSD
+336 HKLEGNGNDYITKSD

-357 QRLTYFLSKI
+357 QRLSHFLSKI

-424 ATIPVDTTVKKT
+424 STIPVDTTVKKT
-436 ETEKKGKYDKIKNQ
+436 ETEKKGKYDKIKSQ

-459 PNEDFDTKNYM
+459 PNEDFETKNYM

-495 LIGEKNAMS
+495 MIGEKNAMS

-521 DVPKDKDKVLAD
+521 DVPKDKDKVLD
-533 VVDLSL
+533 NVVEISL

-568 LWSYDFLQMGD
+568 LWSYDFLRMGD
-579 AKMFLYQSSGI
+579 AKMFLYQSIGI

-598 TDYINLLYAVS
+598 TQYLNLLYAVS
-609 MPDRISL
+609 VPDRISFT
-616 SASWIG
+616 SAWFG
-622 AIYMIALLPIST
+622 AIYTISLLPVAT
-634 PFVIYNST
+634 PFAVFNSI

-649 CIFMLYD
+649 CVFMLYD
-656 MVESEPIITDRY
+656 MVESEPLIMDNYTA
-668 STSTLV
+668 STLV
-674 PRAEIENAIYRFYYN
+674 PRAEIENAIYRFYHN
-689 ITPKKGGR
+689 ITPKKGGG

>member
-1 MKRILLLFWVLF
+1 MKRVFLLFFVFFTL
-13 ALSTT
+13 LTT
-18 QAQSVFNYE
+18 RAQSKFVYE
-27 PLQSV
+27 ALQSA
-32 GPIPADFTYYV
+32 GPVPADFAYYL
-43 DKGANDEKGVYKYL
+43 DKGANEEDGVYKYL

-67 PMNEYV
+67 PMNKYV
-73 ENVADNLLEDGFRSL
+73 EKVADNLLESHYRTL

-114 TTGLIAQLQNESEL
+114 TTGLLAQLQNESEL

-143 IEKEKKV
+143 LEKEKKV

-268 DENRARF
+268 DENRSRF
-275 IQSEE
+275 LQSEE
-280 LFYKLRHQARCET
+280 LFYKLRHQARYET

-316 YPNDPFLCQA
+316 NPNDPFLCQA

-336 HKLEGNGNDHISKSD
+336 HKLEGNGNDYITKSD

-357 QRLTYFLSKI
+357 QRLSHFLSKI

-424 ATIPVDTTVKKT
+424 STIPVDTTVKKT

-459 PNEDFDTKNYM
+459 PNEDFETKNYM

-521 DVPKDKDKVLAD
+521 DVPKDKDKVLD
-533 VVDLSL
+533 KVVDISL
-539 KKQDLNASLLIAKD
+539 KKRDLNASLLIAKD

-568 LWSYDFLQMGD
+568 LWSYDFLRMGD

-598 TDYINLLYAVS
+598 TQYLNLLYAVS
-609 MPDRISL
+609 VPDRISFT
-616 SASWIG
+616 SAWFG
-622 AIYMIALLPIST
+622 AIYTISLLPVAT
-634 PFVIYNST
+634 PFAVFNSI

-649 CIFMLYD
+649 CVFMLYD
-656 MVESEPIITDRY
+656 MVESEPLIMDNYTA
-668 STSTLV
+668 STLV
-674 PRAEIENAIYRFYYN
+674 PRAEIENAIYRFYHN
-689 ITPKKGGR
+689 ITPKKGGG

>member
-1 MKRILLLFWVLF
+1 MKRVFLLFFVFFTL
-13 ALSTT
+13 LTT
-18 QAQSVFNYE
+18 QAQSKFVYE
-27 PLQSV
+27 ALQSA
-32 GPIPADFTYYV
+32 GPVPADFAYYL
-43 DKGANDEKGVYKYL
+43 DKGANEEDGVYKYL

-67 PMNEYV
+67 PMNKYV
-73 ENVADNLLEDGFRSL
+73 EKVADNLLESHYRTL

-114 TTGLIAQLQNESEL
+114 TTGLLAQLQNESEL

-143 IEKEKKV
+143 LEKEKKV

-268 DENRARF
+268 DENRSRF
-275 IQSEE
+275 LQSEE

-316 YPNDPFLCQA
+316 NPNDPFLCQA

-336 HKLEGNGNDHISKSD
+336 HKLEGNGNDYITKSD

-357 QRLTYFLSKI
+357 QRLSHFLSKI

-459 PNEDFDTKNYM
+459 PNEDFETKNYM

-521 DVPKDKDKVLAD
+521 DVPKDKDKVLDD
-533 VVDLSL
+533 VVELSL

-568 LWSYDFLQMGD
+568 LWSYDFLRMGD
-579 AKMFLYQSSGI
+579 AKMFLYQSIGI

-598 TDYINLLYAVS
+598 TQYLNLLYAVS
-609 MPDRISL
+609 VPDRISFT
-616 SASWIG
+616 SAWFG
-622 AIYMIALLPIST
+622 AIYTISLLPVAT
-634 PFVIYNST
+634 PFAVFNSI

-649 CIFMLYD
+649 CVFMLYD
-656 MVESEPIITDRY
+656 MVESEPLIMDNYTA
-668 STSTLV
+668 STLV
-674 PRAEIENAIYRFYYN
+674 PRAEIENAIYRFYHN
-689 ITPKKGGR
+689 ITPKKGGG

>member
-179 FERYYR
+179 FERYYQ

-212 FERAFVESEYYTFPD
+212 FKRAFVESEYYTFPD

-470 LVDLRADD
+470 LVDLRADE

-504 ERFIVWHPQFYR
+504 ERFIVWHPQYYR

-521 DVPKDKDKVLAD
+521 DVPKDKDKVLDD
-533 VVDLSL
+533 VVELSL

-590 QPTCDALG
+590 QPTCEALG

-656 MVESEPIITDRY
+656 MVESEPIITDGY
-668 STSTLV
+668 SASTLV